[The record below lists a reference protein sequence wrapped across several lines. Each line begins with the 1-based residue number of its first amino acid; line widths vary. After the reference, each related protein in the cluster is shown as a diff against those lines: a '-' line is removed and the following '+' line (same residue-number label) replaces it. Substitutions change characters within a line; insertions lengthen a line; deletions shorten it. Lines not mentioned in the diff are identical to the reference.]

1 MEWTY
6 AKAGVDI
13 AKEHGVVKALASQLT
28 RPTDLRG
35 FAGLLDLP
43 FDPHHLLALSTD
55 GVGSKVLIAA
65 ELDTWDTIGIDCIAM
80 NVNDLYCLGATPLAF
95 VDYLALERPDERIA
109 AEIGKGLNAGA
120 VRAGIPIVSGET
132 AIMPEVVRGVDLSGT
147 CVGYVRKDKVIR
159 GEQIEEGDLVLGM
172 TSSGIHSNGLTL
184 ARKVV
189 EAAGLR
195 YTDPFPPQP
204 GRSIGEELLTPTRI
218 YTEVLELLARCEV
231 HGLAHITGS
240 GFLKLR
246 RITELG
252 FEISSPLE
260 PQEIFTFLQAV
271 GHIPDG
277 EMYRTFNMGMGF
289 AVVIPA
295 SEETEARRLTQ
306 GEIVG
311 EVVARERG
319 ITVNGI
325 SVV

>member
-13 AKEHGVVKALASQLT
+13 KKEHGVVKALSSQLT

-35 FAGLLDLP
+35 FAGLFELP
-43 FDPHHLLALSTD
+43 FDPRHLLAISTD

-65 ELDTWDTIGIDCIAM
+65 ELDQWATIGIDCIAM
-80 NVNDLYCLGATPLAF
+80 NVNDIYCLGATPLAF
-95 VDYLALERPDERIA
+95 VDYLALERPDERLA
-109 AEIGKGLNAGA
+109 AEIGKGLDAGA

-132 AIMPEVVRGVDLSGT
+132 AIMPEVVKGVDLSGT

-159 GEQIEEGDLVLGM
+159 GEQIEVGDLVLGM
-172 TSSGIHSNGLTL
+172 SSSGIHSNGLTL

-189 EAAGLR
+189 EAAGLK

-252 FEISSPLE
+252 FEISNPLA
-260 PQEIFTFLQAV
+260 PQEIFTFLQAL
-271 GHIPDG
+271 GHIPDD

-289 AVVIPA
+289 AVVIPP
-295 SEETEARRLTQ
+295 SEEREARRLTK

-319 ITVNGI
+319 INVNGVTVI
-325 SVV
+325 